1 MVDENGMLDL
11 HLDTLERSCFVELV
25 LPDKNFFLFCFVLFF
40 FLFVFVFVFENVLDK
55 NFGLCY
61 WVSNILFILLG
72 ILFVCLYIKF

>member
-40 FLFVFVFVFENVLDK
+40 FCFFLFLFLRMCLTKTLD
-55 NFGLCY
+55 CVIEY
-61 WVSNILFILLG
+61 
-72 ILFVCLYIKF
+72 